1 LANGRKST
9 LRAGLGNRSLLK
21 NQNEKLKRDGRRLLG
36 GKERGGNAA
45 HRRKMTINVVRIV
58 QDFKYSLL
66 KKISLCKF

>member
-1 LANGRKST
+1 M
-9 LRAGLGNRSLLK
+9 LK
-21 NQNEKLKRDGRRLLG
+21 NQDEKLKRDGRRLLG